1 MNVEQMAILGF
12 VIYMVSMITYSSI
25 RSRRINAWP
34 HVIGKLLN
42 ADVEY
47 LNTVER
53 GSAWEDV
60 KYEYEV
66 DGKQYVGT
74 RLSPLVVRGQVGL
87 RIKKQLAKIQYVSN
101 DQIKVFYNDKKPG
114 ESYLVK
120 ETWLNIFG

>member
-1 MNVEQMAILGF
+1 
-12 VIYMVSMITYSSI
+12 MIG
-25 RSRRINAWP
+25 R
-34 HVIGKLLN
+34 LLN

-47 LNTVER
+47 LNMLER
-53 GSAWEDV
+53 GSAWEEV

-74 RLSPLVVRGQVGL
+74 RLSPLVVRGQVGP

-101 DQIKVFYNDKKPG
+101 DQVKVFYNNKQPG
-114 ESYLVK
+114 KSYLVK

>member
-1 MNVEQMAILGF
+1 MSIEQMAILGF

-47 LNTVER
+47 LHMLER

-60 KYEYEV
+60 KYEYKV

-74 RLSPLVVRGQVGL
+74 RLSPLVVRGQVGP
-87 RIKKQLAKIQYVSN
+87 RIMKQLAKIEYLSN
-101 DQIKVFYNDKKPG
+101 DQVKVFYNKEEPSK
-114 ESYLVK
+114 SYLVK